1 MEVYIEPAVI
11 HGKLDCIKYLVEE
24 ARTPLTLGGNFAE
37 KQHAAQKKS
46 VDTLGSNVRRDA
58 SRRAKKSVN
67 LLNTGLEP
75 MTTGKKRVSF
85 SF

>member
-46 VDTLGSNVRRDA
+46 NEV
-58 SRRAKKSVN
+58 
-67 LLNTGLEP
+67 LNTGLWGNASVLRIIQQSTYNKP
-75 MTTGKKRVSF
+75 RTDD
-85 SF
+85 